1 MKKTLFFTLSLLM
14 LFISSITYSQEKLW
28 KVNLKSKLNSVS
40 WIEQANNGVI
50 IAAGDKGLMA
60 LNNTTGEEIWFNSEL
75 KAVDRNSF
83 QNIEGLPLF
92 FAEYFPLAGKKRAL
106 IINAATGDI
115 VYSTKTDGYSIKT
128 YHIIPQEACILFEL
142 VSEGER
148 NLMKF
153 SLKTWEEEWTVNLGK
168 IKGLTNKLNNLAG
181 MSFITQG
188 PIFTQ
193 KDELIIAIKSDI
205 YTINKNTG
213 ELSWEFEADK
223 PITALVY
230 SDLNNSLYLGVK
242 KSNRLTV
249 LDPSTGKDITPG
261 KLKLKGTMLDIVE
274 DEAGHLVLVETEGFN
289 LIDPKSGEL
298 IWKKSYKIEFLDE
311 VIPYKDGF
319 IAIGKDEKNGSISFV
334 DKDGK
339 KVWDSK
345 VKGYAYYAT
354 PTKAGVLYIS
364 TQRSNI
370 LSYKDGKDVWDKD
383 VKFKSIPAVT
393 FDEKENK
400 VVLFEN
406 ENAYKFD
413 LETGVITLFAE
424 DVELEEVKRSTPL
437 EAEYLTTGY
446 FISADQHAS
455 LLSPKGEIIYTKY
468 FPPVTSV
475 GGLTNLAQT
484 GLAMAGIDIDIEGS
498 LNNLKTLKSLG
509 NGAYRTAGD
518 QNEGTSSTNVV
529 AGLYVGP
536 DSEHMSPVFEITKTR
551 YFNSKNSKDHKFI
564 LTKQKNEDSGR
575 NFIFAINKSTG
586 EIDYK
591 IELID
596 KTPSYIV
603 DEVDKRVF
611 VNENNQEL
619 TCYEL

>member
-1 MKKTLFFTLSLLM
+1 MKKSLFFNLSLLM
-14 LFISSITYSQEKLW
+14 IFLSSISYSQEKLW
-28 KVNLKSKLNSVS
+28 KINLKAKLNNVS

-60 LNNTTGEEIWFNSEL
+60 LDNSTGEEIWFNSEL
-75 KAVDRNSF
+75 KAVDRSSF
-83 QNIEGLPLF
+83 QNVEGLPLF
-92 FAEYFPLAGKKRAL
+92 FAEYYPLAAKKRAL
-106 IINAATGDI
+106 IINASNGDI
-115 VYSTKTDGYSIKT
+115 VYSTQTDGYSIKA
-128 YHIIPQEACILFEL
+128 YHIIPEEACILFEL

-153 SLKTWEEEWTVNLGK
+153 SLKNWKSEWTVNLGK
-168 IKGLTNKLNNLAG
+168 IKGLTNKLNNLSG
-181 MSFITQG
+181 LSFITQG
-188 PIFTQ
+188 PLFSQ
-193 KDELIIAIKSDI
+193 NEELIIAIKSEV
-205 YTINKNTG
+205 YVINKNTG
-213 ELSWEFEADK
+213 SLIWDYSADK
-223 PITALVY
+223 DITTLVH
-230 SDLNNSLYLGVK
+230 SKLNNSLYVGVK
-242 KSNRLTV
+242 NSKRLTV
-249 LDPSTGKDITPG
+249 LDPATGKDITPG
-261 KLKLKGTMLDIVE
+261 KLKLKGSMLDIVQ

-298 IWKKSYKIEFLDE
+298 IWKKSYKIEYLDE
-311 VIPYKDGF
+311 VIPYEDGF
-319 IAIGKDEKNGSISFV
+319 IAIGKDEKNGSISYV

-354 PTKAGVLYIS
+354 PTQSGILYVS

-393 FDEKENK
+393 YDEKENK
-400 VVLFEN
+400 VILFEN
-406 ENAYKFD
+406 KNGYKFD
-413 LETGVITLFAE
+413 LTTGVITVFAE
-424 DVELEEVKRSTPL
+424 DVELEEVKKSTPL
-437 EAEYLTTGY
+437 EAEYLPAGY
-446 FISADQHAS
+446 FITADQHAS
-455 LLSPKGEIIYTKY
+455 LLSPDGKVVYTKY

-475 GGLTNLAQT
+475 GGLTNLAQK
-484 GLAMAGIDIDIEGS
+484 GLAVAGVDIDIEGS

-509 NGAYRTAGD
+509 NGAYRSAGD
-518 QNEGTSSTNVV
+518 QNEGTSSTSVV
-529 AGLYVGP
+529 AGLYVGS
-536 DSEHMSPVFEITKTR
+536 DASTMATVFEITKTR
-551 YFNSKNSKDHKFI
+551 YYNSRNSKDHKFI

-586 EIDYK
+586 NIDYK

-611 VNENNQEL
+611 VNENNQEI
-619 TCYEL
+619 TCYKL